1 MAGAVIAHL
10 NLDAAEIRKI
20 PAAKREVLAG

>member
-1 MAGAVIAHL
+1 MAGAVTAPL